1 MSFLKCQLT
10 QESIV
15 AEFVEEVEYKKEEP
29 QQKEEVK
36 TEEVKTEKEIPEK
49 YKEKTLQDVI
59 SMHQEAEKLIGRQGA
74 ELGELRRV
82 ANSYVQSQPQ
92 TKQTEVKE
100 TSDDDFFANP
110 KQAVDNAIQNHP
122 KIREAEQLTLEMQRS
137 KALSSLKEKHPDFTE
152 IVKDQGFQDWIG
164 NSKVR
169 AELFARADR
178 RYDYDAADELISTW
192 KEKKQIGS
200 KTVEMEKQARSQD
213 IKNATTTVPSGSG
226 EAPSKKIFRRSDIR
240 NLINSDPDKY
250 EAMMPE
256 IEKAYREGRV
266 RG

>member
-1 MSFLKCQLT
+1 M
-10 QESIV
+10 
-15 AEFVEEVEYKKEEP
+15 AEFVEEVEDKKEEP
-29 QQKEEVK
+29 QQEEVK
-36 TEEVKTEKEIPEK
+36 AEEVKQDIPDK
-49 YKEKTLQDVI
+49 YKEKSLQDVI
-59 SMHQEAEKLIGRQGA
+59 AMHQEAEKLIGRQGT

-92 TKQTEVKE
+92 AKQTEVKE
-100 TSDDDFFANP
+100 TSDDDFFTNP

-122 KIREAEQLTLEMQRS
+122 KIRQAEQLTQEMQRS
-137 KALSSLKEKHPDFTE
+137 KALSSLKEKHPDFTDV
-152 IVKDQGFQDWIG
+152 VKDQGFQDWIG

-192 KEKKQIGS
+192 KEKKQLGG

-213 IKNATTTVPSGSG
+213 IKSATTTVASGSG
-226 EAPSKKIFRRSDIR
+226 EAPSKKIFRRSDIQK
-240 NLINSDPDKY
+240 LINSDPAKY
-250 EAMMPE
+250 ESLYPE
-256 IEKAYREGRV
+256 IVKAYEEGRV

>member
-15 AEFVEEVEYKKEEP
+15 AEFVEEVEDKKEEP
-29 QQKEEVK
+29 QQEEVK
-36 TEEVKTEKEIPEK
+36 AEEVKQDIPDK
-49 YKEKTLQDVI
+49 YKEKSLQDVI
-59 SMHQEAEKLIGRQGA
+59 AMHQEAEKLIGRQGT

-92 TKQTEVKE
+92 AKQTEVKE
-100 TSDDDFFANP
+100 TSDDDFFTNP

-122 KIREAEQLTLEMQRS
+122 KIRQAEQLTQEMQRS
-137 KALSSLKEKHPDFTE
+137 KALSSLKEKHPDFTDV
-152 IVKDQGFQDWIG
+152 VKDQGFQDWIG

-192 KEKKQIGS
+192 KEKKQLGG

-213 IKNATTTVPSGSG
+213 IKSATTTVASGSG
-226 EAPSKKIFRRSDIR
+226 EAPSKKIFRRSDIQK
-240 NLINSDPDKY
+240 LINSDPAKY
-250 EAMMPE
+250 ESLYPE
-256 IEKAYREGRV
+256 IVKAYEEGRV

>member
-1 MSFLKCQLT
+1 M
-10 QESIV
+10 
-15 AEFVEEVEYKKEEP
+15 AEFVEEVEDKKEEP
-29 QQKEEVK
+29 QQEEVK
-36 TEEVKTEKEIPEK
+36 AEEVKEDIPDK
-49 YKEKTLQDVI
+49 YKEKSLQDVI
-59 SMHQEAEKLIGRQGA
+59 AMHQEAEKLIGRQGT

-122 KIREAEQLTLEMQRS
+122 KIREAEQLTREMQRS

-169 AELFARADR
+169 TELFARADR
-178 RYDYDAADELISTW
+178 KYDYDAADELISTW
-192 KEKKQIGS
+192 KEKKQLGG

-213 IKNATTTVPSGSG
+213 IKSATTTVPSGSG
-226 EAPSKKIFRRSDIR
+226 EAPSKKIFRRSDIQK
-240 NLINSDPDKY
+240 LIYNDPDKY

>member
-1 MSFLKCQLT
+1 M
-10 QESIV
+10 
-15 AEFVEEVEYKKEEP
+15 AEFVEEVEDKKEEP
-29 QQKEEVK
+29 QQEEVKAEEVK
-36 TEEVKTEKEIPEK
+36 TEPEIPEK

-59 SMHQEAEKLIGRQGA
+59 AMHQEAEKLIGRQGT

-92 TKQTEVKE
+92 AKQTEVKE

-152 IVKDQGFQDWIG
+152 IEKDQGFQDWIG

-213 IKNATTTVPSGSG
+213 IKSATTTVPSGSG
-226 EAPSKKIFRRSDIR
+226 EAPSKKIFRRSDIQK
-240 NLINSDPDKY
+240 LIYNDPDKY

>member
-1 MSFLKCQLT
+1 M
-10 QESIV
+10 
-15 AEFVEEVEYKKEEP
+15 AEFVEEVEDKKEEP
-29 QQKEEVK
+29 QQEEVKAEEVK
-36 TEEVKTEKEIPEK
+36 TEPEIPEK

-59 SMHQEAEKLIGRQGA
+59 AMHQEAEKLIGRQGT

-92 TKQTEVKE
+92 ARQTEVKE

-122 KIREAEQLTLEMQRS
+122 KIRQAEQLTLEMQRS

-169 AELFARADR
+169 TELFARADR

-192 KEKKQIGS
+192 KEKKQLGG

-213 IKNATTTVPSGSG
+213 IKSATTTVPSGSG
-226 EAPSKKIFRRSDIR
+226 EAPSKKIFRRSDIQK
-240 NLINSDPDKY
+240 LIYNDPDKY

>member
-1 MSFLKCQLT
+1 VSFLKCQLT

-15 AEFVEEVEYKKEEP
+15 AEFVEEVEDKKEEP
-29 QQKEEVK
+29 QQEEVKAEEVK
-36 TEEVKTEKEIPEK
+36 TEIPEK
-49 YKEKTLQDVI
+49 YKEKTLEDVI
-59 SMHQEAEKLIGRQGA
+59 AMHQEAEKLIGRQGT

-92 TKQTEVKE
+92 AKQTEVKE

-152 IVKDQGFQDWIG
+152 IVKDQGFQDWVG

-213 IKNATTTVPSGSG
+213 IKSATTTVPSGSG

-250 EAMMPE
+250 ESLLPE

>member
-1 MSFLKCQLT
+1 M
-10 QESIV
+10 
-15 AEFVEEVEYKKEEP
+15 AEFVEEVEDKKEEP
-29 QQKEEVK
+29 QQEEVK
-36 TEEVKTEKEIPEK
+36 AEEVKQDIPDK
-49 YKEKTLQDVI
+49 YKEKSLQDVI
-59 SMHQEAEKLIGRQGA
+59 AMHQEAEKLIGRQGT

-92 TKQTEVKE
+92 AKQTEVKE
-100 TSDDDFFANP
+100 TSDDDFFTNP

-122 KIREAEQLTLEMQRS
+122 KIRQAEQLTQEMQRS
-137 KALSSLKEKHPDFTE
+137 KALSSLKEKHPDFTDV
-152 IVKDQGFQDWIG
+152 VKDQGFQDWIG

-192 KEKKQIGS
+192 KEKKQLGG

-213 IKNATTTVPSGSG
+213 IKNATTTVASGSG
-226 EAPSKKIFRRSDIR
+226 EAPSKKIFRRSDIQK
-240 NLINSDPDKY
+240 LINSDPTKY
-250 EAMMPE
+250 ESLYPE
-256 IEKAYREGRV
+256 IAKAYEEGRV

>member
-1 MSFLKCQLT
+1 M
-10 QESIV
+10 
-15 AEFVEEVEYKKEEP
+15 AEFVEEVEDKKEEP
-29 QQKEEVK
+29 QQEEVKAEEVK
-36 TEEVKTEKEIPEK
+36 TEPEIPEK

-59 SMHQEAEKLIGRQGA
+59 AMHQEAEKLIGRQGT

-82 ANSYVQSQPQ
+82 ANSYVQSQSQ
-92 TKQTEVKE
+92 AKQTEVKE

-122 KIREAEQLTLEMQRS
+122 KIRQAEQLTLEMQRS

-169 AELFARADR
+169 TELFARADR

-192 KEKKQIGS
+192 KEKKQLGG

-213 IKNATTTVPSGSG
+213 IKSATTTVPSGSG
-226 EAPSKKIFRRSDIR
+226 EAPSKKIFRRSDIQK
-240 NLINSDPDKY
+240 LIYNDPDKY

>member
-1 MSFLKCQLT
+1 M
-10 QESIV
+10 
-15 AEFVEEVEYKKEEP
+15 AEFVEEVEDKKEEP
-29 QQKEEVK
+29 QQEEVKAEEVK
-36 TEEVKTEKEIPEK
+36 TEPEIPEK

-59 SMHQEAEKLIGRQGA
+59 AMHQEAEKLIGRQGT

-92 TKQTEVKE
+92 ARQTEVKE
-100 TSDDDFFANP
+100 TSDDDFFTNP

-169 AELFARADR
+169 TELFARADR

-192 KEKKQIGS
+192 KEKKQLGG

-213 IKNATTTVPSGSG
+213 IKSATTTVPSGSG
-226 EAPSKKIFRRSDIR
+226 EAPSKKIFRRSDIQK
-240 NLINSDPDKY
+240 LIYNDPDKY

>member
-1 MSFLKCQLT
+1 M
-10 QESIV
+10 V
-15 AEFVEEVEYKKEEP
+15 EFVEEVEDKKEEP
-29 QQKEEVK
+29 QQEEVK
-36 TEEVKTEKEIPEK
+36 AEEVKEDIPDK
-49 YKEKTLQDVI
+49 YKEKSLQDVI
-59 SMHQEAEKLIGRQGA
+59 AMHQEAEKLIGRQGT

-122 KIREAEQLTLEMQRS
+122 KIREAEQLTREMQRS

-169 AELFARADR
+169 TELFARADR
-178 RYDYDAADELISTW
+178 KYDYDAADELISTW
-192 KEKKQIGS
+192 KEKKQLGG

-213 IKNATTTVPSGSG
+213 IKSATTTVPSGSG
-226 EAPSKKIFRRSDIR
+226 EAPSKKIFRRSDIQK
-240 NLINSDPDKY
+240 LIYNDPDKY

>member
-15 AEFVEEVEYKKEEP
+15 AEFVEEVEDKKEEP
-29 QQKEEVK
+29 QQEEVK
-36 TEEVKTEKEIPEK
+36 AEEVKKEPEIPEK
-49 YKEKTLQDVI
+49 YKEKTLKDVI
-59 SMHQEAEKLIGRQGA
+59 AMHQEAEKLIGRQGT

-82 ANSYVQSQPQ
+82 ANSYVQSQTQ
-92 TKQTEVKE
+92 AKQTEVKE

-152 IVKDQGFQDWIG
+152 VVKDQGFQDWIG

-192 KEKKQIGS
+192 KEKKQLGG

-213 IKNATTTVPSGSG
+213 IKSATTTVPSGSG
-226 EAPSKKIFRRSDIR
+226 EAPSKKIFRRSDIQK
-240 NLINSDPDKY
+240 LINSDPAKY
-250 EAMMPE
+250 ESLYPE
-256 IEKAYREGRV
+256 IVKAYEEGRV

>member
-1 MSFLKCQLT
+1 
-10 QESIV
+10 V
-15 AEFVEEVEYKKEEP
+15 AEFVEEVEDKKEEP
-29 QQKEEVK
+29 QQEEVK
-36 TEEVKTEKEIPEK
+36 AEEVKQDIPDK
-49 YKEKTLQDVI
+49 YKEKSLQDVI
-59 SMHQEAEKLIGRQGA
+59 AMHQEAEKLIGRQGT

-92 TKQTEVKE
+92 ARQTEVKE
-100 TSDDDFFANP
+100 TSDDDFFTNP

-122 KIREAEQLTLEMQRS
+122 KIRQAEQLTQEMQRS

-152 IVKDQGFQDWIG
+152 VIKDQGFQDWIG

-178 RYDYDAADELISTW
+178 KYDYDAADELISTW
-192 KEKKQIGS
+192 KEKKQLGG

-213 IKNATTTVPSGSG
+213 IKSATTTVASGSG
-226 EAPSKKIFRRSDIR
+226 EAPSKKIFRRSDIQK
-240 NLINSDPDKY
+240 LINSDPAKY
-250 EAMMPE
+250 ESLYPE
-256 IEKAYREGRV
+256 IVKAYEEGRV

>member
-1 MSFLKCQLT
+1 M
-10 QESIV
+10 
-15 AEFVEEVEYKKEEP
+15 AEFVEEVEDKKEEP
-29 QQKEEVK
+29 QQEEVKAEEVK
-36 TEEVKTEKEIPEK
+36 TEPEIPEK
-49 YKEKTLQDVI
+49 YKEKTIEDVI
-59 SMHQEAEKLIGRQGA
+59 AMHQEAEKLIGRQGT

-92 TKQTEVKE
+92 ARQTEVKE
-100 TSDDDFFANP
+100 TSDDDFFTNP

-137 KALSSLKEKHPDFTE
+137 QALSSLKEKHPDFTE

-169 AELFARADR
+169 TELFARADR

-192 KEKKQIGS
+192 KEKKQLGG

-213 IKNATTTVPSGSG
+213 IKSATTTVPSGSG
-226 EAPSKKIFRRSDIR
+226 EAPSKKIFRRSDIQK
-240 NLINSDPDKY
+240 LIYNDPDKY

>member
-15 AEFVEEVEYKKEEP
+15 AEFVEEVEDKKEEP
-29 QQKEEVK
+29 QQEEVK
-36 TEEVKTEKEIPEK
+36 AEEVKQDIPDK
-49 YKEKTLQDVI
+49 YKEKSLQDVI
-59 SMHQEAEKLIGRQGA
+59 AMHQEAEKLIGRQGT

-92 TKQTEVKE
+92 ARQTEVKE
-100 TSDDDFFANP
+100 TSDDDFFTNP

-122 KIREAEQLTLEMQRS
+122 KIRQAEQLTQEMQRS

-152 IVKDQGFQDWIG
+152 VIKDQGFQDWIG

-192 KEKKQIGS
+192 KEKKQLGG

-213 IKNATTTVPSGSG
+213 IKSATTTVASGSG
-226 EAPSKKIFRRSDIR
+226 EAPSKKIFRRSDIQK
-240 NLINSDPDKY
+240 LINSDPAKY
-250 EAMMPE
+250 ESLYPE
-256 IEKAYREGRV
+256 IVKAYEEGRV

>member
-1 MSFLKCQLT
+1 
-10 QESIV
+10 V
-15 AEFVEEVEYKKEEP
+15 AEFVEEVEDKKEEP
-29 QQKEEVK
+29 QQEEVKAEEVK
-36 TEEVKTEKEIPEK
+36 TEPEIPEK

-59 SMHQEAEKLIGRQGA
+59 AMHQEAEKLIGRQGT

-82 ANSYVQSQPQ
+82 ANSYVQNQPQ

-169 AELFARADR
+169 TELFARADR

-192 KEKKQIGS
+192 KEKKQLGG

-213 IKNATTTVPSGSG
+213 IKSATTTVPSGSG
-226 EAPSKKIFRRSDIR
+226 EAPSKKIFRRSDIQK
-240 NLINSDPDKY
+240 LIYNDPDKY

>member
-1 MSFLKCQLT
+1 
-10 QESIV
+10 V
-15 AEFVEEVEYKKEEP
+15 AEFVEEVEDKKEEP
-29 QQKEEVK
+29 QQEEVK
-36 TEEVKTEKEIPEK
+36 AEEVKQDIPDK
-49 YKEKTLQDVI
+49 YKEKSLQDVI
-59 SMHQEAEKLIGRQGA
+59 AMHQEAEKLIGRQGT

-92 TKQTEVKE
+92 AKQTEVKE
-100 TSDDDFFANP
+100 TSDDDFFTNP

-122 KIREAEQLTLEMQRS
+122 KIRQAEQLTQEMQRS
-137 KALSSLKEKHPDFTE
+137 KALSSLKEKHPDFTDV
-152 IVKDQGFQDWIG
+152 VKDQGFQDWIG

-192 KEKKQIGS
+192 KEKKQLGG

-213 IKNATTTVPSGSG
+213 IKSATTTVASGSG
-226 EAPSKKIFRRSDIR
+226 EAPSKKIFRRSDIQK
-240 NLINSDPDKY
+240 LINSDPAKY
-250 EAMMPE
+250 ESLYPE
-256 IEKAYREGRV
+256 IVKAYEEGRV

>member
-1 MSFLKCQLT
+1 M
-10 QESIV
+10 
-15 AEFVEEVEYKKEEP
+15 AEFVEEVEDKKEEP
-29 QQKEEVK
+29 QQEEVKAEEVK
-36 TEEVKTEKEIPEK
+36 TEPEIPEK

-59 SMHQEAEKLIGRQGA
+59 AMHQEAEKLIGRQGT

-82 ANSYVQSQPQ
+82 ANSYVQNQPQ

-169 AELFARADR
+169 TELFARADR

-192 KEKKQIGS
+192 KEKKQLGG

-213 IKNATTTVPSGSG
+213 IKSATTTVPSGSG
-226 EAPSKKIFRRSDIR
+226 EAPSKKIFRRSDIQK
-240 NLINSDPDKY
+240 LIYNDPDKY

>member
-15 AEFVEEVEYKKEEP
+15 AEFVEEVEDKKEEP
-29 QQKEEVK
+29 QQEEVK
-36 TEEVKTEKEIPEK
+36 AEEVKEDIPDK
-49 YKEKTLQDVI
+49 YKEKSLQDVI
-59 SMHQEAEKLIGRQGA
+59 AMHQEAEKLIGRQGT

-122 KIREAEQLTLEMQRS
+122 KIREAEQLTREMQRS

-169 AELFARADR
+169 TELFARADR
-178 RYDYDAADELISTW
+178 KYDYDAADELISTW
-192 KEKKQIGS
+192 KEKKQLGG

-213 IKNATTTVPSGSG
+213 IKSATTTVPSGSG
-226 EAPSKKIFRRSDIR
+226 EAPSKKIFRRSDIQK
-240 NLINSDPDKY
+240 LIYNDPDKY